1 VPILRIF
8 RRNFVQVPTSPRVRP
23 RTPEFQAKNNNYLC
37 SMGVLCTGVKL
48 LRNWQILG
56 CELHKNMFG
65 DRALP
70 GPARGAIVLP
80 HAPSAY
86 NGRGM
91 GRKGFLAVC
100 WPGAQSARDNHV
112 LVCNF
117 AKYLFTDLKKNF
129 HSQCLQ

>member
-1 VPILRIF
+1 
-8 RRNFVQVPTSPRVRP
+8 
-23 RTPEFQAKNNNYLC
+23 
-37 SMGVLCTGVKL
+37 MGVLCTGVKL

-56 CELHKNMFG
+56 CELHENMFG

-80 HAPSAY
+80 QAPSPY

-100 WPGAQSARDNHV
+100 WPGVQSARDDHV

-129 HSQCLQ
+129 TRRVCNKPFLIWLLKTSPHLKYVATLP

>member
-1 VPILRIF
+1 M
-8 RRNFVQVPTSPRVRP
+8 QVPTSPRVRP

-80 HAPSAY
+80 RPLALI
-86 NGRGM
+86 M
-91 GRKGFLAVC
+91 GGEWEGKGF
-100 WPGAQSARDNHV
+100 
-112 LVCNF
+112 
-117 AKYLFTDLKKNF
+117 
-129 HSQCLQ
+129 